1 MAGKVKAKK
10 RAVKAPKALRR
21 GRTSTSKLSSKNQVT
36 VPVDILRQV
45 GIGAGDNVEFAI
57 NDAGFI
63 EVRPTGINN
72 LVGHEGLFTDVLKG
86 FDLAKER
93 QSWNR

>member
-1 MAGKVKAKK
+1 MANKVK
-10 RAVKAPKALRR
+10 VKEKVKLARR
-21 GRTSTSKLSSKNQVT
+21 GRKSTSKLSIKNQLT

-45 GIGAGDNVEFAI
+45 GIQAGDEVEFLL
-57 NDAGFI
+57 NGAGFI
-63 EVRPTGINN
+63 EVRPIEENSLMG
-72 LVGHEGLFTDVLKG
+72 LSEKYGHLFKG

>member
-1 MAGKVKAKK
+1 MVNKVK
-10 RAVKAPKALRR
+10 VKEKVKLARR
-21 GRTSTSKLSSKNQVT
+21 GRKSTSKLSIKNQLT

-45 GIGAGDNVEFAI
+45 GIQAGDEVEFSV
-57 NDAGFI
+57 NGAGFI
-63 EVRPTGINN
+63 EVRTVEENHLMSLPEKYGY
-72 LVGHEGLFTDVLKG
+72 LFQG

>member
-1 MAGKVKAKK
+1 MANKVK
-10 RAVKAPKALRR
+10 VKEKVKLARR
-21 GRTSTSKLSSKNQVT
+21 GRKSTSKLSIKNQLT

-45 GIGAGDNVEFAI
+45 GIQAGDEVEFSV
-57 NDAGFI
+57 NGAGFI
-63 EVRPTGINN
+63 EVRPVEENHLMSLPEKYGY
-72 LVGHEGLFTDVLKG
+72 LFQG

>member
-1 MAGKVKAKK
+1 MAVKVKTKGEKKVKA
-10 RAVKAPKALRR
+10 VRR
-21 GRTSTSKLSSKNQVT
+21 GRQSTSKLSTKNQLT

-45 GIGAGDNVEFAI
+45 GITVGDQVEFSV

-63 EVRPTGINN
+63 EIKAVEVNN
-72 LVGHEGLFTDVLKG
+72 LMGLSEKYGYLFKG

-93 QSWNR
+93 ETWNR

>member
-1 MAGKVKAKK
+1 MANKVK
-10 RAVKAPKALRR
+10 VKDKVKLARR
-21 GRTSTSKLSSKNQVT
+21 GRKSTSKLSIKNQLT

-45 GIGAGDNVEFAI
+45 GIRAGDEVEFLL
-57 NDAGFI
+57 NGAGFI
-63 EVRPTGINN
+63 EVRP
-72 LVGHEGLFTDVLKG
+72 VGENSLMSLPEKYGYLFKD

>member
-1 MAGKVKAKK
+1 MANKVK
-10 RAVKAPKALRR
+10 VKDKVKLARR
-21 GRTSTSKLSSKNQVT
+21 GRKSTSKLSIKNQLT

-45 GIGAGDNVEFAI
+45 GIQAGDEVEFLL
-57 NDAGFI
+57 NGAGFI
-63 EVRPTGINN
+63 EVRPVDENSLMSLPEKYGY
-72 LVGHEGLFTDVLKG
+72 LFKD

>member
-1 MAGKVKAKK
+1 MANKVK
-10 RAVKAPKALRR
+10 VKEKVKLARR
-21 GRTSTSKLSSKNQVT
+21 GRKSTSKLSIKNQLT

-45 GIGAGDNVEFAI
+45 GIQAGDEVEFLL
-57 NDAGFI
+57 NGAGFI
-63 EVRPTGINN
+63 EVRPVEENR
-72 LVGHEGLFTDVLKG
+72 LLGLSEKYGYLFKG

>member
-1 MAGKVKAKK
+1 MANKVK
-10 RAVKAPKALRR
+10 VKDKVKLARR
-21 GRTSTSKLSSKNQVT
+21 GRKSTSKLSIKNQLT

-45 GIGAGDNVEFAI
+45 GIQAGDEVEFLL
-57 NDAGFI
+57 NGAGFI
-63 EVRPTGINN
+63 EVRPVEENSLMSLPEKYGY
-72 LVGHEGLFTDVLKG
+72 LFKD

>member
-1 MAGKVKAKK
+1 MVNKVK
-10 RAVKAPKALRR
+10 VKDKVKLARR
-21 GRTSTSKLSSKNQVT
+21 GRKSTSKLSIKNQLT

-45 GIGAGDNVEFAI
+45 GIQAGDEVEFLL
-57 NDAGFI
+57 NGAGFI
-63 EVRPTGINN
+63 EVRPVEENSLMSLPEKYGY
-72 LVGHEGLFTDVLKG
+72 LFKD

>member
-1 MAGKVKAKK
+1 MANKVK
-10 RAVKAPKALRR
+10 VKDKVKLARR
-21 GRTSTSKLSSKNQVT
+21 GRKSTSKLSIKNQLT

-45 GIGAGDNVEFAI
+45 GIQAGDEVEFLL
-57 NDAGFI
+57 NGAGFI
-63 EVRPTGINN
+63 EVRP
-72 LVGHEGLFTDVLKG
+72 VGENSLMSLPEKYGYLFKD